1 GFLAGA
7 ALFLSAAILTESDG
21 EVLVLAAFLA
31 AAFAARPAARRPLRI
46 AAYVVAALDL
56 PWRIWLHLEQVGM
69 AAHPI
74 SNLLDLSALGRQS
87 GRVEPAARA
96 LWHELW
102 RF

>member
-1 GFLAGA
+1 
-7 ALFLSAAILTESDG
+7 
-21 EVLVLAAFLA
+21 

-96 LWHELW
+96 LWHEVW
-102 RF
+102 RFQSWSLLVPLLLVGLAGSLVRRRGRLPVF